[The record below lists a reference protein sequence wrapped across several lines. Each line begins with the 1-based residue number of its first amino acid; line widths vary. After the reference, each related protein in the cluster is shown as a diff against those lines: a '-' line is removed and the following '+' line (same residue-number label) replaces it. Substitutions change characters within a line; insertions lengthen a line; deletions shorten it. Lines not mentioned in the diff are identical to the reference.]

1 MASNVKIMVRFLF
14 DLSGWSFW
22 HDNKAS
28 ILFVV
33 YGCHFVEEYCCC
45 VEEEGEVVVVHVMC
59 RLDSRSLEMCQITF
73 PLHDLSFLVSD

>member
-1 MASNVKIMVRFLF
+1 MAPNVKIMVRFLF

-45 VEEEGEVVVVHVMC
+45 VEEEGEVVVVHM
-59 RLDSRSLEMCQITF
+59 
-73 PLHDLSFLVSD
+73 